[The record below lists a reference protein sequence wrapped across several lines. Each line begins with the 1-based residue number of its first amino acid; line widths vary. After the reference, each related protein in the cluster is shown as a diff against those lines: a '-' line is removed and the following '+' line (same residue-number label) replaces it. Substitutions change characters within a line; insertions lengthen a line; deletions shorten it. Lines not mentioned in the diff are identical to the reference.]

1 MGWSEYSTK
10 ATTNSEVLK
19 ERIKKAFFH
28 FKGPHTWEDFNFQT
42 GKAEKQT
49 EMVEYDFIDVAVLL
63 GIRETCYQQE
73 GDVPLDKEEIHR
85 FLESLNKQHVI
96 HTYIYPVEEKRTET
110 WEELIRSFNEWNDRL
125 VTGKVTEN
133 ADGSVEVYLN
143 AQTYM
148 SLWMALTTVYPG
160 SEIDVWEYEDYDN
173 GEDWYTDYNRFIV
186 KYGTRKQIDHTDD
199 GGSWGCDDEETE
211 DNTDVSSSN
220 NADIADDVEMED
232 LTSIFA
238 DEDDDTPSEQHNEE
252 TPTYNLGMD
261 YAYKGEYEKSIE
273 ILSTLEG
280 NTDALNNIGV
290 DYERLG
296 QYEKAYEYYLKANTP
311 WSLDNLLGLYNT
323 GKIPMNIEDYTS
335 VCNHLVELGDYHGY
349 IYLSK
354 LYIGKHESVPA
365 NGQLALEYAKK
376 GYETFPK
383 VTYVVFNLAW
393 CLHEY
398 ATTEEDKQESHR
410 LYESILFNSDT
421 RDGTV
426 YLTTRYNYAWQCQEG
441 YGCEQDISRA
451 IYWYKRAFEEGYV
464 NAARQ
469 LAYVYST
476 FEGYKNQEFV
486 DFWSQQYKE
495 NGGEED

>member
-1 MGWSEYSTK
+1 MCMGWSEYSTK

-28 FKGPHTWEDFNFQT
+28 FKGPHTWKDMNFQT
-42 GKAEKQT
+42 GKVEEET
-49 EMVEYDFIDVAVLL
+49 EIVEFDFIDLAVLL

-73 GDVPLDKEEIHR
+73 GDTPLTKEEVAR
-85 FLESLNKQHVI
+85 FLKTLNKQHVI
-96 HTYIYPVEEKRTET
+96 HHYIAPVEENRTQSLD
-110 WEELIRSFNEWNDRL
+110 ELVGYFNEWDERL
-125 VTGKVTEN
+125 VTGHVTEN
-133 ADGSVEVYLN
+133 EDGSVEVYLN

-173 GEDWYTDYNRFIV
+173 GDDWYNSYDRFTV
-186 KYGTRKQIDHTDD
+186 KYGTRKQTDHTYDE
-199 GGSWGCDDEETE
+199 GSWNWDEDEESE
-211 DNTDVSSSN
+211 
-220 NADIADDVEMED
+220 E
-232 LTSIFA
+232 
-238 DEDDDTPSEQHNEE
+238 PSENEE
-252 TPTYNLGMD
+252 PEAEEPAKEPSPYDVGME

-280 NTDALNNIGV
+280 NVDALNNIGV

-311 WSLDNLLGLYNT
+311 WSLDNLLGLYNN
-323 GKIPMNIEDYTS
+323 GKIPMNVEDYTK
-335 VCNHLVELGDYHGY
+335 VCDHLTELGDYHGY

-354 LYIGKHESVPA
+354 LYIGKHDSVPV

-376 GYETFPK
+376 GNEAFPN

-398 ATTEEDKQESHR
+398 ADSEEDKQESHR
-410 LYESILFNSDT
+410 LYESILFNRDK

-426 YLTTRYNYAWQCQEG
+426 YLTARYNYAWQCQEG
-441 YGCEQDISRA
+441 YGCEHDISRA
-451 IYWYKRAFEEGYV
+451 IYWYKKAFEEGYV

-476 FEGYKNQEFV
+476 FESVKNQEFV
-486 DFWSQQYKE
+486 DFWNQQYKE

>member
-1 MGWSEYSTK
+1 MCMGWSEYSTTAK
-10 ATTNSEVLK
+10 TNSEVLK

-28 FKGPHTWEDFNFQT
+28 FKGPHTWENMNFQT
-42 GKAEKQT
+42 GKVEKET
-49 EMVEYDFIDVAVLL
+49 EEVEFDFIDLAVLL

-73 GDVPLDKEEIHR
+73 GDTPLTKEEVVR
-85 FLESLNKQHVI
+85 FLKTLNKQHVI
-96 HTYIYPVEEKRTET
+96 HHYIAPVEENRTQSLD
-110 WEELIRSFNEWNDRL
+110 ELIGYFNEWDERL
-125 VTGKVTEN
+125 VTGNVTEN
-133 ADGSVEVYLN
+133 EDGSVEVYLN

-173 GEDWYTDYNRFIV
+173 GDDWYKSYDHFTV
-186 KYGTRKQIDHTDD
+186 KYGTRKQTDHTYDE
-199 GGSWGCDDEETE
+199 GSWNWDEDEE
-211 DNTDVSSSN
+211 
-220 NADIADDVEMED
+220 
-232 LTSIFA
+232 
-238 DEDDDTPSEQHNEE
+238 SESGDNEE
-252 TPTYNLGMD
+252 PKAEEPAKEPSPYDVGMD

-280 NTDALNNIGV
+280 NVDALNNIGV

-311 WSLDNLLGLYNT
+311 WSLDNLLGLYNN
-323 GKIPMNIEDYTS
+323 GKIPMNVEDYTK
-335 VCNHLVELGDYHGY
+335 VCDHLTELGDYHGY

-354 LYIGKHESVPA
+354 LYIGKHESVPV

-376 GYETFPK
+376 GYETFPN
-383 VTYVVFNLAW
+383 VTYIVFNLAW

-398 ATTEEDKQESHR
+398 ADTEEDKQESHR
-410 LYESILFNSDT
+410 LYESILFNRDK

-426 YLTTRYNYAWQCQEG
+426 YLTARYNYAWQCQEG

-451 IYWYKRAFEEGYV
+451 IYWYKKAFEEGYV

-476 FEGYKNQEFV
+476 FESVKNQEFV
-486 DFWSQQYKE
+486 DFWNQQYKE